1 MNKKTLAI
9 VLSFSGTAL
18 SVWIA
23 VFKQAHPSVDLQDL
37 IAIAG
42 PWFLLDVIL
51 LSVPWY
57 RGVSLAAATMLA
69 LELFIFWGVFINPK
83 SSTDAV
89 AYVFKPFVQVL
100 VLLPICLAIGRAL
113 DKREPGRTA
122 R

>member
-9 VLSFSGTAL
+9 VLSFIGTTL

-42 PWFLLDVIL
+42 PWFLLDVIIL
-51 LSVPWY
+51 CLPLY

-69 LELFIFWGVFINPK
+69 LELLIYWKVFINPK

-89 AYVFKPFVQVL
+89 AYVFKPFVQVFVL
-100 VLLPICLAIGRAL
+100 VPIGLAIGRVL
-113 DKREPGRTA
+113 DKRALGQTRG
-122 R
+122 